1 MALRARARILSNLF
15 TIINLLMPLTL
26 YPDSQLHLHESG
38 SPDQYQEVSWCAHQH
53 LFEPLIL
60 SDNVILADVLGLLK
74 LDPVLKSIFR
84 NYSARELLE
93 AALAAM
99 RNPIP
104 VVSRTG
110 IFDLEDYPFD
120 YLELCASWMYNTHS
134 KRYYGCNDLEL
145 FGVAKPDEMLLEALR
160 HQGFEQLV
168 DPVDG
173 CVKQKIGMVDLS
185 ELLHLPLTMSP
196 TLTIREGDPAAKAY
210 QSPLS
215 QASLAPL
222 TLGQVLQGIFSELAF
237 YGPPREMS
245 EMREA
250 VMDQAE
256 VMAIDDSL
264 SGLVVAGLA
273 PELHPAGGTYFDLEM
288 FGPLSRVFSKIT
300 GVMPSELNSFL
311 QKLDDE
317 APAKEA
323 IFVEYGEDVRLYDA
337 YAGYTARELRRAIMR
352 PD

>member
-264 SGLVVAGLA
+264 SGVVVAGLA